1 MVLGIR
7 ILALMLARRLL
18 YPPNHTHNPYV
29 AFTLFYFLWVASV
42 YARELVYICDC
53 NIDSIFSSVYINGGS
68 SNTIL
73 RQIRGPSEREEEQ
86 NQNKQ

>member
-42 YARELVYICDC
+42 YARFTFVIVTLIASFLPFTSTDAAQ
-53 NIDSIFSSVYINGGS
+53 
-68 SNTIL
+68 T
-73 RQIRGPSEREEEQ
+73 QP
-86 NQNKQ
+86 